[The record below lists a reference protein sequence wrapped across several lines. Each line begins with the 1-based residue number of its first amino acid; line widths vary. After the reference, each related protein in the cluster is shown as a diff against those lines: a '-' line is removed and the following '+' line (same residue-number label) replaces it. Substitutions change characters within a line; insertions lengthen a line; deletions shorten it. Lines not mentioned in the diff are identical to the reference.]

1 MPTLFD
7 TKRLL
12 AALAIVC
19 MAQTSTVHAALLSL
33 EPDTA
38 LVDNGDTVS
47 LALVVSGLGNFTA
60 DSLGAFDV
68 SVTYD
73 AAALSFANYT
83 LGDFFLGDTSLFTA
97 LDVSGGDTGGV
108 VNVAQVSLLSA
119 ATLNIRQPDNFILAF
134 LNFDVIGLTT
144 GASTEVSLP
153 GNAVL
158 GDQNGSAL
166 PVTTG
171 RSATITAVPV
181 PGTLLL
187 MLGGLLGWNAAARAR
202 KS

>member
-12 AALAIVC
+12 AALAIIC
-19 MAQTSTVHAALLSL
+19 MAQASTVHAALLSL

-47 LALVVSGLGNFTA
+47 LALVVSGLGNFSA

-68 SVTYD
+68 SVAYD

-97 LDVSGGDTGGV
+97 LDVSGGDSGGE

-119 ATLNIRQPDNFILAF
+119 ATLNTRQPDSFILAF
-134 LNFDVIGLTT
+134 LNFDVIGLTA

-171 RSATITAVPV
+171 RSATITTVPV